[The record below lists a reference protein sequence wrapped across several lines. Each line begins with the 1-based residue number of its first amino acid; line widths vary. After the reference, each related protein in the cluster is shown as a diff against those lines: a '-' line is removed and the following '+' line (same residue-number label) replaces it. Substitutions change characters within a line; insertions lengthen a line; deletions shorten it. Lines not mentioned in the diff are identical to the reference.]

1 MNCERMLFESMEETS
16 VLRDENERLRAH
28 QDTYREAIDELV
40 RVICQLRKQ
49 TSQWQAEKGRLVRRV
64 EKLEFEL
71 NQFQSPESGYIEKIS
86 ILEDENR
93 KLKAMIEEWEKE
105 DEHR

>member
-1 MNCERMLFESMEETS
+1 MNEDIMEETS

-71 NQFQSPESGYIEKIS
+71 NQFQSPEAGYIEKIS

-93 KLKAMIEEWEKE
+93 KLKTMIEEWEKE